1 MIVSANHS
9 MIKGKS
15 VKLLGVV
22 IDDNLNWCGHVEY
35 LGKSL
40 PNVIFLLRQLRF
52 VLSTKTLILTYFALF
67 HSRITYAVILWG
79 NSSHAL
85 KMFRLQRRALRVIA
99 GINNPSTHCQ
109 PLFLKFGIM
118 PLPSLY
124 IYFSIIEIHKNI
136 NNFNTQSDTHSYST
150 RPADL
155 LRTNRFRLKK
165 SENNSLNLNL
175 YNKLP
180 SKVKSLI

>member
-1 MIVSANHS
+1 M
-9 MIKGKS
+9 GKF
-15 VKLLGVV
+15 
-22 IDDNLNWCGHVEY
+22 
-35 LGKSL
+35 KSCL
-40 PNVIFLLRQLRF
+40 KNF
-52 VLSTKTLILTYFALF
+52 STAKKST
-67 HSRITYAVILWG
+67 
-79 NSSHAL
+79 
-85 KMFRLQRRALRVIA
+85 RVIA

-124 IYFSIIEIHKNI
+124 IYFSVIEIHKNI
-136 NNFNTQSDTHSYST
+136 SNFNTQSDTHSYST
-150 RPADL
+150 RSADL

-180 SKVKSLI
+180 SEVKSLNLNHFKKTTKKNHIKTLFLFD